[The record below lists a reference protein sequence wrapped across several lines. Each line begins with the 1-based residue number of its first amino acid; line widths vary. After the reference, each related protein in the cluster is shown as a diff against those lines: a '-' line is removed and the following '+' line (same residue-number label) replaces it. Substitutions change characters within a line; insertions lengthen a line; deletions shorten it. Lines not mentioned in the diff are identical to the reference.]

1 MSNYVKLAAGAT
13 DQYLNALAQNQE
25 SFLKAVSA
33 YNTAF
38 TSAAPAMAAPAAFAE
53 LPTPQE
59 ITEANFAFATKLM
72 KQQKDF
78 SEKLLETFSAPHAS

>member
-13 DQYLNALAQNQE
+13 DQYLNALAQNQD
-25 SFLKAVSA
+25 SFLKTVSA
-33 YNTAF
+33 YSAAL
-38 TSAAPAMAAPAAFAE
+38 TSAAPAISAPAFGE

-59 ITEANFAFATKLM
+59 MTEANFAFASKLI

-78 SEKLLETFSAPHAS
+78 SEKLLESFSAPPAS